1 MRQFEHY
8 GVPVIYQWLKDRSF
22 KNELKKKGIE
32 YIELPLIDHVILK
45 YKYENNTRYALIVSC
60 FSVDEYCE
68 DVYVTERIPD
78 DMSWENL
85 VQDVSGQKSGKPP
98 MKMKT
103 KKDVVYEK
111 ARDLAGKWKERQPDY
126 DMWKDVVEPPTD
138 EEIEY
143 AVHIMGYDFSDDK
156 IK

>member
-8 GVPVIYQWLKDRSF
+8 GASVTYQWLKDRSF
-22 KNELKKKGIE
+22 KNELKKKGIT
-32 YIELPLIDHVILK
+32 YTELPLLDYTVLK
-45 YKYENNTRYALIVSC
+45 YEYENNTRYALVVPC
-60 FSVDEYCE
+60 FFVDEYRE
-68 DVYVTERIPD
+68 DVYITERIPD

-111 ARDLAGKWKERQPDY
+111 ARDLAGKWREKQPGY
-126 DMWKDVVEPPTD
+126 DMWRDALEPPAD

-143 AVHIMGYDFSDDK
+143 AVHMMGYDFSEEE
-156 IK
+156 

>member
-8 GVPVIYQWLKDRSF
+8 GVPVMYQYLENRSF
-22 KNELKKKGIE
+22 KNELKKKGIT
-32 YIELPLIDHVILK
+32 YTELPLLDYTVLK
-45 YKYENNTRYALIVSC
+45 YEFENNTRYALVISDFVID
-60 FSVDEYCE
+60 VYYE
-68 DVYVTERIPD
+68 DVYITERIPD
-78 DMSWENL
+78 DMSWDNI
-85 VQDVSGQKSGKPP
+85 VTDVSRQKSGKPP

-103 KKDVVYEK
+103 KKDLVYEK
-111 ARDLAGKWKERQPDY
+111 ARDLAGKWKEKQPDY